1 MALLPIDLQT
11 LFSQAQQ
18 VGKEQAAQKEAP
30 PAAQAAQG
38 QQLAQRAET
47 RDHAVNETHNQEEG
61 AERVKDR
68 SRRGAQRRGPRDRKE
83 KPGPGKPPSKPPA
96 ARPPASNVVSDPDLG
111 RHIDVSG

>member
-11 LFSQAQQ
+11 LFSQATQ
-18 VGKEQAAQKEAP
+18 VGKELAAQKDAP

-38 QQLAQRAET
+38 QQLVQRAET

-61 AERVKDR
+61 AEKVKDR
-68 SRRGAQRRGPRDRKE
+68 SRRGGQRRGPKERKD
-83 KPGPGKPPSKPPA
+83 GKPA
-96 ARPPASNVVSDPDLG
+96 AGAPPASDVVKDPDLG